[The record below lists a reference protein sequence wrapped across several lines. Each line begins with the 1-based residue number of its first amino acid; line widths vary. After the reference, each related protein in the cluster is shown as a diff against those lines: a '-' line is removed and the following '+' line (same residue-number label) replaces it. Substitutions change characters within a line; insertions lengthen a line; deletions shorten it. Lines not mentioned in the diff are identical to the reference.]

1 MGTLRDPSND
11 LYRLCPLCKAQV
23 YWVQG
28 NDEKWRLHSVK
39 SEGIH
44 ALECMSNPYIRKMR
58 RGKEGNKKASRK
70 QRTVRTRT

>member
-28 NDEKWRLHSVK
+28 TDEKWRLHSTK
-39 SEGIH
+39 SEGLH
-44 ALECMSNPYIRKMR
+44 AQECMGNPYIRNLHRKSSKLRKKVKAR
-58 RGKEGNKKASRK
+58 R
-70 QRTVRTRT
+70 